1 MKQHLSQLHDALRR
15 LFLTIMVCYV
25 MAVRSAVL
33 PPGAL
38 RETAPIVFH
47 LENPPDYARRKPAK
61 KHHLHGRRQLQ
72 VVI

>member
-1 MKQHLSQLHDALRR
+1 MIQQITYLRNALRR
-15 LFLTIMVCYV
+15 LFLTVMVCYV

-61 KHHLHGRRQLQ
+61 RHHLQGRRHLQ
-72 VVI
+72 AII